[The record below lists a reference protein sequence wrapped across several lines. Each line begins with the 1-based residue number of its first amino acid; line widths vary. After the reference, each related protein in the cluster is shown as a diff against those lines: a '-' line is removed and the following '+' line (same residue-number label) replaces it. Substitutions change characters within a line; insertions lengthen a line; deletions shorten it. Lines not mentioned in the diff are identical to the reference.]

1 MKRLMGLDYGSKTIG
16 VAMTD
21 PTGVIVSPLETITR
35 EKEGKLRASFRR
47 ITALAA
53 EYGVE
58 MIVLGLPL
66 NMDDS
71 KGERALKTEAFKEE
85 LEHRLEAEQLE
96 IPVVL
101 WDERLST
108 AGADEI
114 LEEAEVAKN
123 ERKQYIDKIAAALIL
138 EDYLANGYQH

>member
-16 VAMTD
+16 VALTD

-85 LEHRLEAEQLE
+85 LEHRLEAVKSSDR
-96 IPVVL
+96 IYY
-101 WDERLST
+101 
-108 AGADEI
+108 
-114 LEEAEVAKN
+114 LEEGTIREEGTHEELMALSGG
-123 ERKQYIDKIAAALIL
+123 YAALYKKQAGL
-138 EDYLANGYQH
+138 KGGDAA